1 MSKITNAEETEKLL
15 MMFIADSYSNTG
27 KPTKKTALALM
38 QYVAKRP
45 SLQKIVN
52 GGDRKTILKYRN
64 I

>member
-1 MSKITNAEETEKLL
+1 MNKLEGANL
-15 MMFIADSYSNTG
+15 
-27 KPTKKTALALM
+27 ALAKASNGNPVISTETM